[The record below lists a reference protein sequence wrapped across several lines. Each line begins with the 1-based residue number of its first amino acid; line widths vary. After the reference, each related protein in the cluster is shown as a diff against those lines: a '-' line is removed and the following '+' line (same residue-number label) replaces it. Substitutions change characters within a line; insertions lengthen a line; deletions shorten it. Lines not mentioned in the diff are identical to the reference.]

1 MELTQAQRILFN
13 SINKAANTL
22 NEESISEENFID
34 IISDKEHP
42 SHIFAMAQ
50 LEAMEVY
57 GEAKWNEAC
66 DTVREN
72 VSGNILIENDFLS
85 LYLNPEFKP

>member
-1 MELTQAQRILFN
+1 MTQAQRILFN

-22 NEESISEENFID
+22 NEEPISEENFIE

-50 LEAMEVY
+50 LEAVEVY

-66 DTVREN
+66 NTVRE
-72 VSGNILIENDFLS
+72 SIRGNMLVENDFFINNF
-85 LYLNPEFKP
+85 NPEFKP